1 MSGTIQATKVTAGL
15 TAVELVSV
23 TDEASG
29 RGDGRITYE
38 ILNNGSATLY
48 IDGVN
53 TVTAN
58 TGSPIPAGGARTL
71 NLRLGAK
78 VWGISTSADQDIRI
92 LKVG

>member
-1 MSGTIQATKVTAGL
+1 MSGAIQATKIIAGL
-15 TAVELVSV
+15 TAVELVHV
-23 TDEASG
+23 TDEAAG

-38 ILNNGSATLY
+38 ILNNGTATLY
-48 IDGVN
+48 IDGAN
-53 TVTAN
+53 TVTTA

-78 VWGISTSADQDIRI
+78 VWGISTSATQDIRI